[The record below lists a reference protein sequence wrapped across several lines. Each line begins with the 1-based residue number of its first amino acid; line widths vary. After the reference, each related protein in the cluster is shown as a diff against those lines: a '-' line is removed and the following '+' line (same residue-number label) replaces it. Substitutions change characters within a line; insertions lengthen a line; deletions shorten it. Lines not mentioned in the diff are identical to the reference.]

1 MPEDNAPS
9 RVEARFIEWMA
20 AHGADRSRFWA
31 AYNLISAGDL
41 LVALYSEALHHFHIT
56 RDEWRIL
63 LMLELVT
70 ESEPRRLAESLWLGR
85 STVVNAVTR
94 LEKRGLVV
102 REPASND
109 RRLVIVRITPEGREL
124 MEQGTN
130 AEVDRLMELSWD
142 LTKEETDLIAR
153 LARNVWISNYTRV
166 PKSILS
172 SPRVGDAQH

>member
-1 MPEDNAPS
+1 MPEDIAPS

-41 LVALYSEALHHFHIT
+41 LVGVYSDGLRHLHIT

-63 LMLELVT
+63 VMLELVT

-109 RRLVIVRITPEGREL
+109 RRLVIVKITGEGRKL
-124 MEQGTN
+124 MEQGTT
-130 AEVDRLMELSWD
+130 AQIECLMDLAWN
-142 LTKEETDLIAR
+142 LTKEETDLLGK
-153 LARNVWISNYTRV
+153 LARNVWISNFQRV
-166 PKSILS
+166 PKSIFS